1 MFCILDSSLII
12 ITAVDGDIEMAD
24 TISAPADTTTS
35 DVKQDTGEHTSR
47 IRASSLVV
55 RSVRK
60 HQTGASAAASI
71 PIVRKLYTK

>member
-1 MFCILDSSLII
+1 MYPWILI

-24 TISAPADTTTS
+24 TVSAPANTTTS

-47 IRASSLVV
+47 IRTSSESLVV

-60 HQTGASAAASI
+60 HQTGRSAAASI
-71 PIVRKLYTK
+71 PIVRKLHTK